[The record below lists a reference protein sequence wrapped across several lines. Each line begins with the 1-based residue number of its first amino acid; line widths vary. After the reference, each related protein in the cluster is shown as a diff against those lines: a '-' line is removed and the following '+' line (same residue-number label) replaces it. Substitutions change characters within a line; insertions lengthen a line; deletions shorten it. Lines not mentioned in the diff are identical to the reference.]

1 MITLHYDAFVLKA
14 FMSEYR
20 HHGRD
25 ARGTVCKRLG
35 IDQPKISNL
44 KRGRLGDFSIERLFQ
59 LVVDEA
65 VDVNA
70 LILETEKRPIPD
82 TNSGTFEALAE
93 AHVIPRSL
101 HARIAGSVGLRNRLV
116 HRYETVQRNVLL
128 REVPKYAEAYKE
140 YLARVIQKYLS

>member
-1 MITLHYDAFVLKA
+1 MPESFSKKATLIK
-14 FMSEYR
+14 EYLSQLEEYLLECT
-20 HHGRD
+20 GGKKPSD
-25 ARGTVCKRLG
+25 KTV
-35 IDQPKISNL
+35 
-44 KRGRLGDFSIERLFQ
+44 FSIERLFQ